1 MHLKETAGATA
12 SPAPRPRYRADRPH
26 AVKTLSDK
34 TCPLDGAAKRPRGTT
49 APRGRIGSLKPMA
62 PRLAGA
68 RDGLHRRLRRAR
80 CDAGRRGRRRR
91 DRAAGRRQNHR
102 LPHHGVAACRPAAAR
117 RGTGRLTHRR
127 TPGRLAADRRR
138 IARVAADRGATGPP
152 MMPMATRLGVP
163 RNRHHSHAGER
174 SNQPQKDLASH
185 GRNPSRGPRDDRR
198 CPDTGQPVPRAR
210 NDRRRGRSA
219 AISR

>member
-1 MHLKETAGATA
+1 
-12 SPAPRPRYRADRPH
+12 
-26 AVKTLSDK
+26 
-34 TCPLDGAAKRPRGTT
+34 
-49 APRGRIGSLKPMA
+49 MA
-62 PRLAGA
+62 PRLTGA

-91 DRAAGRRQNHR
+91 DRAAGRWQNHR

-138 IARVAADRGATGPP
+138 IARVAADRGTTCPP

-210 NDRRRGRSA
+210 NGTVDLPSRATRRRKSLGDGSGMA
-219 AISR
+219 AGQFAACVLSRERGC